1 MTASGPFAM
10 GPAMQGAAG
19 LRRTAAQSNFVP
31 IIPGGLPRGQLGAGL
46 TNTTAPGVG
55 IKREINDLG
64 LSRERG
70 ETVDDDGEVYSDPD
84 EGVQIVDMENV
95 RGMDWMA
102 PESLRKEKARGKGKK
117 KARKEGGDTKGKG
130 VAKPDVEMAEAT
142 PERAQSGGSDS
153 AEDSGEA
160 KVNLANALNLSDSE
174 EEEEMEDIIHDFA
187 AQMDF
192 DAVCGIVSCHVLRH

>member
-55 IKREINDLG
+55 IKRELNDLG

-102 PESLRKEKARGKGKK
+102 PESLKRQKEAGKEKVKK
-117 KARKEGGDTKGKG
+117 EDPAKDAKTKDIG
-130 VAKPDVEMAEAT
+130 E
-142 PERAQSGGSDS
+142 S
-153 AEDSGEA
+153 SGEA
-160 KVNLANALNLSDSE
+160 
-174 EEEEMEDIIHDFA
+174 
-187 AQMDF
+187 
-192 DAVCGIVSCHVLRH
+192 